1 LEGVISTEMPGQ
13 IAQAIEEIVARKVLA
28 ARDPHDAIGIGTAR
42 FTIAC
47 ERGSEHGFADTTH
60 ALHPDTCIGAGDYP
74 GILKVHEQGIAHAAH
89 QIRTRKEMRWQ
100 RRHSEEGAEFGNL
113 LAEAGDELRERGG
126 VSRVV
131 AEIFA
136 VEQAISLSH

>member
-1 LEGVISTEMPGQ
+1 
-13 IAQAIEEIVARKVLA
+13 
-28 ARDPHDAIGIGTAR
+28 
-42 FTIAC
+42 
-47 ERGSEHGFADTTH
+47 
-60 ALHPDTCIGAGDYP
+60 
-74 GILKVHEQGIAHAAH
+74 
-89 QIRTRKEMRWQ
+89 MRWQ